1 MWLALLAVGR
11 VQVNT
16 PWGRDEDVAGIA
28 GSRQGAGEHSMG

>member
-16 PWGRDEDVAGIA
+16 PWGRDEDVVAGIA
-28 GSRQGAGEHSMG
+28 GSR